1 MQILFEDRKSELKD
15 SYLIT
20 EDAILNNRDNLE
32 AQLKK
37 KGIKITKVE
46 KTEDDLIIHIKNEN
60 SKLLLG

>member
-46 KTEDDLIIHIKNEN
+46 KTEDDIIKHKKNKN